1 MKSKAI
7 VLGLLASLLAASLVS
22 CGSKSKTYTVTF
34 KNYDAST
41 LYTTTVNE
49 GEDAVY
55 KGVQP
60 VKPSDTKNS
69 YVFSGWD
76 HALTSVLE
84 SFTTTAQYK
93 AVDLGAN
100 DLTYEWRDDIKA
112 YAVKKAEIKDDATTI
127 TISGTYDD
135 GTHGK
140 ADVKVIGDSAF
151 FGLDEVKHVVIPSS
165 VTTIEKKA
173 FSNCSGLL
181 DIDIPSSVTAI
192 GDKAFYTC
200 PLIKSFSLS
209 KNLSSLGEAAFASC
223 QNLASF
229 VVEAGSTILMTD
241 GKGLYLLDGT
251 NKTLVAY
258 ASANG
263 DAYTVS
269 EGTTAIADYAC
280 AYASLSSITIPS
292 GVKSIGNW
300 AFDSCQKLVWD
311 TAKMF
316 PSSLTTIG
324 DYAFSNCT
332 SLTDIELPETAKYV
346 GAALFY
352 QSSVKTAKFGSKI
365 TEIKERMFFSCPLE
379 SITINGNITFI
390 GADAFHACELMEFSL
405 PATISEIGASAF
417 SECDKLE
424 TLNYASTK
432 AKWAQVKLGAN
443 WKAQTFLSVVHC
455 TDGDVTL

>member
-1 MKSKAI
+1 MKSNAI
-7 VLGLLASLLAASLVS
+7 VLGLLASLLAGGLVS
-22 CGSKSKTYTVTF
+22 CGTKSETYTVTF

-41 LYTTTVNE
+41 LYTAEVNK

-55 KGVQP
+55 KGLKP

-76 HALTSVLE
+76 HDLTAVSE
-84 SFTTTAQYK
+84 SFVTTAQYQ
-93 AVDLGAN
+93 AVALGAN

-112 YAVKKAEIKDDATTI
+112 YAVKKAEIKDKATTI
-127 TISGTYDD
+127 TIASTYDD
-135 GTHGK
+135 LTHGK

-151 FGLDEVKHVVIPSS
+151 FGLDDLKHVVIPDS
-165 VTTIEKKA
+165 VTAIEQKA
-173 FSNCSGLL
+173 FSNCSNLL
-181 DIDIPSSVTAI
+181 DIAIPSSVTSI
-192 GDKAFYTC
+192 GDKAFYVC

-209 KNLSSLGEAAFASC
+209 KSLVSVGEASFASC
-223 QNLASF
+223 QSLSSF
-229 VVEAGSTILMTD
+229 VVEAGSTILSTD
-241 GKGLYLLDGT
+241 GKGLYLTDGA

-258 ASANG
+258 ASANV

-269 EGTTAIADYAC
+269 DGTTAIADYAC
-280 AYASLSSITIPS
+280 AYASVSSVTIPS
-292 GVKSIGNW
+292 GVKSIGSW

-311 TAKMF
+311 TTKMF

-346 GAALFY
+346 GAAIFY
-352 QSSVKTAKFGSKI
+352 QSSVKTAKFSSKI
-365 TEIKERMFFSCPLE
+365 TEIRERMFFSCPLE

-390 GADAFHACELMEFSL
+390 GADAFHGCELMEFSL
-405 PATISEIGASAF
+405 PASILEIGASAF

-432 AKWAQVKLGAN
+432 VNWAKVKLGTN